1 MSAELML
8 ESTEPSLL
16 IIEERKHN
24 DVVVGVPHHAPAG
37 ILTLRCSKHPD
48 ADENAGFLGRYIA
61 EKLKCCS
68 IIACNYTVDVNKFF
82 RTDYTMQIASWNPK
96 VLIEIHGHSGGK
108 ANSDIEISSGS
119 SDNDRFS
126 KDLADKLASSFS
138 TVEELN
144 ALSVCGEYSKLRFK
158 ARGAVTISDGRWVS
172 YHIELPPVLRK
183 PPNNVSGKPPDI
195 GYQFCN
201 FLIKAIKALHEICGN

>member
-8 ESTEPSLL
+8 ETTEPSLL
-16 IIEERKHN
+16 VIEERKRKGI
-24 DVVVGVPHHAPAG
+24 VVGVPHHAPAG
-37 ILTLRCSKHPD
+37 KLTLPCSEHPD

-96 VLIEIHGHSGGK
+96 VLIEIHGHAGKK

-119 SDNDRFS
+119 SHNDRFS
-126 KDLADKLASSFS
+126 KVLADKLVSSFS
-138 TVEELN
+138 TVQELKG
-144 ALSVCGEYSKLRFK
+144 LSVCGEFSKLRFK
-158 ARGAVTISDGRWVS
+158 ASDTVTISDGRWVS

-195 GYQFCN
+195 GYQFCE
-201 FLIKAIKALHEICGN
+201 FLIKALHEIHGH